1 MPFFFWGKAG
11 DFFKESSFP
20 DPKNKHML
28 HKLIF
33 GFGLTL
39 LTALP
44 LAAQTSGNTNKQDT
58 PPLEQRT
65 DENPQYQKRH
75 RPRDYEGSREPQTNT
90 IGAKSTDSPRRPAAK
105 PAADST
111 ASPAPAPDEKKK
123 PQRSNG

>member
-1 MPFFFWGKAG
+1 
-11 DFFKESSFP
+11 
-20 DPKNKHML
+20 ML

-44 LAAQTSGNTNKQDT
+44 LAAQTSGNNTNPR
-58 PPLEQRT
+58 PPLEQET

-75 RPRDYEGSREPQTNT
+75 RPRDYEGSKEPQTNT
-90 IGAKSTDSPRRPAAK
+90 IGAKNTDSPRRPLTK

-111 ASPAPAPDEKKK
+111 GTPASAPDDKKK